1 MGGKKSKEKHKSAMF
16 CPTNIVPVAGSVG
29 LITYRDLPGAEGV
42 LALMD
47 TRTCT
52 FIYIFKMY
60 VCRMHTEQR
69 RICIL

>member
-16 CPTNIVPVAGSVG
+16 CPTNIVLVAGSVG
-29 LITYRDLPGAEGV
+29 LITYRDLPGAEGA

-52 FIYIFKMY
+52 FIYIF
-60 VCRMHTEQR
+60 
-69 RICIL
+69 